1 MEKKEVDVCRRR
13 DNGTHSLKVSLER
26 KLLKKAGQEEVVKL
40 FPRAVSKGIGSASE
54 EAVEEEEEEAEE
66 DVDVER
72 SARLR
77 NCCMNGSGG
86 GLLSKSR
93 TLSVLGRASVTCSS
107 VSFGISAA
115 FTRKL
120 QKHSRMIRQKRAD
133 ASRETPCDFLTQRH
147 GAVTLEDGYDASSTK
162 ERAFEGVGV
171 AASESM
177 PTVKSLRHLSEA
189 PHLFI
194 PAGAS

>member
-1 MEKKEVDVCRRR
+1 M
-13 DNGTHSLKVSLER
+13 
-26 KLLKKAGQEEVVKL
+26 KKAGQEEVVKL

-54 EAVEEEEEEAEE
+54 EAVDEDEEAEE
-66 DVDVER
+66 EVDVER

-77 NCCMNGSGG
+77 KCCMNGSGG
-86 GLLSKSR
+86 VLLSKSR
-93 TLSVLGRASVTCSS
+93 TLSVLGRACVTCSS
-107 VSFGISAA
+107 VSFRISAA
-115 FTRKL
+115 FTREL

-133 ASRETPCDFLTQRH
+133 ASRETPCDKVTQRH
-147 GAVTLEDGYDASSTK
+147 REVNLEDRYDASPTK
-162 ERAFEGVGV
+162 EGAFEGVGV

-177 PTVKSLRHLSEA
+177 PTVKSLRHLGEA